1 MGIKPLPKLDLGFFP
16 TPVVKLSNLSS
27 VLGGPEILMKRD
39 DLTGLALGGNKTRKL
54 EFILKDAVAKGC
66 DTVITAGASQS
77 NHCRQTAAAAALL
90 QLECHLVLGG
100 QAPEKANGNLLLD
113 NLLGSTIHWAGPN
126 RKGEDIPDISE
137 LLKAKGKRPYVVP
150 YGGSNELGAYGFVRA
165 LEELETQLDTE
176 KLSHIIFASS
186 SGGTHAGLVLGKAML
201 NRKYNLVGINI
212 DKGETDK
219 IPLDEFIMNLANKTS
234 DFVNAEISFTDTDLI
249 LDGSYVGDGYGVIG
263 KLEKEAI
270 SLTAKYE
277 GILLDP
283 VYTGRAMGG
292 LIDMIRSGKITKEDK
307 VLFWHT
313 GGAPALFAYAD
324 SLNN

>member
-1 MGIKPLPKLDLGFFP
+1 
-16 TPVVKLSNLSS
+16 
-27 VLGGPEILMKRD
+27 
-39 DLTGLALGGNKTRKL
+39 
-54 EFILKDAVAKGC
+54 
-66 DTVITAGASQS
+66 
-77 NHCRQTAAAAALL
+77 
-90 QLECHLVLGG
+90 
-100 QAPEKANGNLLLD
+100 
-113 NLLGSTIHWAGPN
+113 
-126 RKGEDIPDISE
+126 
-137 LLKAKGKRPYVVP
+137 
-150 YGGSNELGAYGFVRA
+150 
-165 LEELETQLDTE
+165 
-176 KLSHIIFASS
+176 
-186 SGGTHAGLVLGKAML
+186 
-201 NRKYNLVGINI
+201 
-212 DKGETDK
+212 
-219 IPLDEFIMNLANKTS
+219 MNLANKTS